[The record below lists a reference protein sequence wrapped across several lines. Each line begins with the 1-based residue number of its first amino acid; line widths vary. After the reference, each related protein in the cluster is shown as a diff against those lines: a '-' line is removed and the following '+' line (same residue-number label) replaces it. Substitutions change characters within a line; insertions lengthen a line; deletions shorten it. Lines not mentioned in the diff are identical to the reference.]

1 MLIHLSERLNV
12 VKKYFTMGSWGINNQ
27 YFFQNILMRQVYKLD
42 S

>member
-1 MLIHLSERLNV
+1 MIIHLSECFNV
-12 VKKYFTMGSWGINNQ
+12 VKNYLTMGSWGINNQ